1 MNTHHSHI
9 PSDYMDL
16 LIETINE
23 SDSIP
28 WKADTCKHQKHHAKY
43 GAHCDKELNLA
54 QIDSNDED
62 DDVKAAS
69 EGQETASLAQKEK
82 TEKAP
87 SGPKTFGQGPDFQKA
102 LA

>member
-1 MNTHHSHI
+1 
-9 PSDYMDL
+9 MDL

-23 SDSIP
+23 SDNIP

-69 EGQETASLAQKEK
+69 ESQATASLAQKTEK
-82 TEKAP
+82 TESK
-87 SGPKTFGQGPDFQKA
+87 GPKTFGQGPDFQKA